1 MKMVFTKLFYT
12 YLAARIRGKTKMY
25 PTIARA
31 MAAIAPNI
39 PPKIAPT
46 RNRFTHWFVFEE

>member
-12 YLAARIRGKTKMY
+12 YLAARIRGKMKMY